1 MIRGQPV
8 TAVIPVRGGSKGIP
22 GKNLYRLGRDTLLE
36 RTIKIARLC
45 PCVDRVLVTTDSPE
59 MFDIAQRYGVQAP
72 ALRPAELATDNAK
85 TVDVILNLIETA
97 PIDAGWVL
105 LLQVTSPLR
114 TLADLNAFCET
125 FEKGPADAEGAVSLV
140 HFDSPHPDKIQ
151 KIEDG
156 LVKSYMG
163 KESMVARQ
171 SLSTVYALNGAFY
184 ITHRD
189 TLLGSRSFMPA
200 RTLPFVM
207 PEERSVNLDTMADVY
222 VLEALLQRG
231 VYSLEEYYLKV
242 KDNPL

>member
-1 MIRGQPV
+1 MLRGQPV

-36 RTIKIARLC
+36 RTIKIAKMC
-45 PCVDRVLVTTDSPE
+45 PYVDRVLVTTDSPE
-59 MFDIAQRYGVQAP
+59 MYDIAQRYDAAAP
-72 ALRPAELATDNAK
+72 TLRPAELASDSAK
-85 TVDVILNLIETA
+85 TVDVVLNLIETV
-97 PIDAGWVL
+97 PIGTGWVL

-114 TLADLNAFCET
+114 TLGDLTAFCET
-125 FEKGPADAEGAVSLV
+125 FENGPADAEAAVSLV

-156 LVKSYMG
+156 LVKSYLG

-171 SLSTVYALNGAFY
+171 SLPTVYALNGAFY

-189 TLLGSRSFMPA
+189 TLVTRCTFLPP

-222 VLEALLQRG
+222 VLEAMLERG
-231 VYSLEEYYLKV
+231 VYKVEEYDL
-242 KDNPL
+242 

>member
-1 MIRGQPV
+1 MLRGQPV

-36 RTIKIARLC
+36 RTIKIAKLC
-45 PCVDRVLVTTDSPE
+45 LYVDRILVSTDNQE
-59 MFDIAQRYGVQAP
+59 MYDIAQRYAAAAP

-85 TVDVILNLIETA
+85 TVDVILDLIETA

-114 TLADLNAFCET
+114 TLGDLNAFCET
-125 FEKGPADAEGAVSLV
+125 FENGPTDADGAVSLV

-156 LVKSYMG
+156 LVKSYLG

-171 SLSTVYALNGAFY
+171 SLPTVYALNGAFY

-189 TLLGSRSFMPA
+189 TLITQRTFMPPN
-200 RTLPFVM
+200 TLPFVM
-207 PEERSVNLDTMADVY
+207 PEKRSVNLDTMTDVY
-222 VLEALLQRG
+222 VLEAMLDRG
-231 VYSLEEYYLKV
+231 VYAVEEYDL
-242 KDNPL
+242 

>member
-1 MIRGQPV
+1 MLRGQPV

-36 RTIKIARLC
+36 RTIKIAKLC
-45 PCVDRVLVTTDSPE
+45 PYVDRVLVSTDNQE
-59 MFDIAQRYGVQAP
+59 MYEIAQRYAAVAP
-72 ALRPAELATDNAK
+72 ALRPAELATDDAK
-85 TVDVILNLIETA
+85 TVDVVLNLIKTA
-97 PIDAGWVL
+97 PITSGWVL

-114 TLADLNAFCET
+114 TLGDLNAFCET

-156 LVKSYMG
+156 LVKSYLG

-171 SLSTVYALNGAFY
+171 SLPVVYALNGAFY

-189 TLLGSRSFMPA
+189 TLMSRQTFMPP
-200 RTLPFVM
+200 RILPFVM
-207 PEERSVNLDTMADVY
+207 PEERSVNLDTMSDVY
-222 VLEALLQRG
+222 VLEAMLQRG
-231 VYSLEEYYLKV
+231 VYTLEEYALRDY
-242 KDNPL
+242 PR